1 MTQWFVGVWFLFF
14 PFSLF
19 HDKSELVPIFSFSL
33 VILCLI
39 KTYFHPGFLAK
50 QARMS
55 LPMRFCFHYK
65 RISICKRVYCTE
77 QPMEQNSMPNR
88 RSSGQQKWGHDNT
101 WDLVEKK
108 KWRNRRMKKER
119 FVWYFIGLSSPKE
132 NIAGWIPVGLF
143 LLGRVLLGRAQGF
156 PEVTV
161 LIRQMYV

>member
-1 MTQWFVGVWFLFF
+1 MMFFFQVMHSNVCVTRRRLFFLLVSSFLNLKRRARSGHDGMKVTQWFVGVWFLFF

-88 RSSGQQKWGHDNT
+88 RSSVQQKWGHDNT

-108 KWRNRRMKKER
+108 KM
-119 FVWYFIGLSSPKE
+119 
-132 NIAGWIPVGLF
+132 
-143 LLGRVLLGRAQGF
+143 
-156 PEVTV
+156 T
-161 LIRQMYV
+161 

>member
-1 MTQWFVGVWFLFF
+1 MIFFFQKSCIQVYVSRDEDFFFLLFF
-14 PFSLF
+14 ASSFSSLKKKGQIRARRDEGDLVICGHGFSSFPFPLF

-88 RSSGQQKWGHDNT
+88 RSSVQQKWGHDNT

-108 KWRNRRMKKER
+108 KM
-119 FVWYFIGLSSPKE
+119 
-132 NIAGWIPVGLF
+132 
-143 LLGRVLLGRAQGF
+143 
-156 PEVTV
+156 T
-161 LIRQMYV
+161 